1 MQILNETGNETAGA
15 GDAADGADAASF
27 VCTLANI
34 QALSAEVQVSTYLN
48 MYVLS
53 VYIYVCLIGDI
64 ILLFPHCT

>member
-15 GDAADGADAASF
+15 GDAASF

-48 MYVLS
+48 MYVSS
-53 VYIYVCLIGDI
+53 VYIYVCLICDI
-64 ILLFPHCT
+64 IL